1 MASHELLQ
9 GLIGVTLAGSAA
21 IVPVLAL
28 RRPLRKVFGAQVA
41 YALWWLVPAAMAA
54 ALLPATPVV
63 TEAVPVARVLAL
75 PATLALPAAPAV
87 AGLTWQDAALA
98 IWMLGVVACA
108 LWLWRAQVA
117 FRRGLGRLL
126 PQGDAWVAQS
136 AQAGLP
142 ATLGLLRPQVVLP
155 VDFATRFD
163 AAQQALV
170 LAHEQRH
177 IARGDHWA
185 NAAAALLRCLCW
197 CNPLLHYAL
206 ARMRHDQELAC
217 DAAVLATHPQQRRH
231 YGDALLNAQLAL
243 QTVPLGCHFGFGHPL
258 KERIVMLRQV
268 NVSAA
273 RRNSGAALVALL
285 GCGMAFAA
293 WAVQPRVVPVL
304 PSPPAMLL
312 PPPPPAALAPLPP
325 PPPPPPQAATSATRV
340 TTLQPGTV
348 EAQSRMA
355 APPIYPEQALKE
367 GSTGVVVLV
376 VDLKADGAV
385 VGVRVD
391 KSSGHAELDQ
401 AAMDAAVKW
410 RFQPAMEAGRGVAS
424 QVRVPVEFRLDAPAD
439 QAAG

>member
-98 IWMLGVVACA
+98 IWMLGMMACA

-217 DAAVLATHPQQRRH
+217 DAAVLAAHPQQRRH

-273 RRNSGAALVALL
+273 RRNSGTALVALL
-285 GCGMAFAA
+285 GCGMAFAT
-293 WAVQPRVVPVL
+293 WAAQ
-304 PSPPAMLL
+304 
-312 PPPPPAALAPLPP
+312 
-325 PPPPPPQAATSATRV
+325 PQAATSATRV
-340 TTLQPGTV
+340 TTLQPGMV

>member
-98 IWMLGVVACA
+98 IWMLGMMACA

-217 DAAVLATHPQQRRH
+217 DAAVLAAHPQQRRH

-273 RRNSGAALVALL
+273 RRNSGTALVALL
-285 GCGMAFAA
+285 GCGMAFAT
-293 WAVQPRVVPVL
+293 WAAQ
-304 PSPPAMLL
+304 
-312 PPPPPAALAPLPP
+312 
-325 PPPPPPQAATSATRV
+325 PQAATSATRV

>member
-98 IWMLGVVACA
+98 IWMLGTVACA

-217 DAAVLATHPQQRRH
+217 DAAVLAAHPQQRRH

-273 RRNSGAALVALL
+273 RRNSGTALVALL
-285 GCGMAFAA
+285 GCGMAFAT
-293 WAVQPRVVPVL
+293 WAAQ
-304 PSPPAMLL
+304 
-312 PPPPPAALAPLPP
+312 
-325 PPPPPPQAATSATRV
+325 PQAATSATRV